1 MKNNQ
6 HQQNL
11 KLKSSSFFN
20 QPKDRYISVS
30 MKGNKCL
37 VSYFQSKTIVIFFFI
52 PLQIYICIIV
62 YKSYIHVVV
71 TTLFLLKNYSFYI
84 ITICLAPYTVV
95 IACIYGSPIYTGYHL
110 FRVI

>member
-1 MKNNQ
+1 MFGVLLSIKN
-6 HQQNL
+6 
-11 KLKSSSFFN
+11 
-20 QPKDRYISVS
+20 Y
-30 MKGNKCL
+30 C
-37 VSYFQSKTIVIFFFI
+37 YFFFI

-62 YKSYIHVVV
+62 YKSYIVV